1 MFFEFYWCVVCALFV
16 YHFRASRVVVECYLR
31 VLRVLLVCFLR
42 VIRVSF
48 SCFSRLSVELLVCFL
63 RVVFLGRCVSGG
75 VFLRFI
81 FGLDF

>member
-1 MFFEFYWCVVCALFV
+1 M
-16 YHFRASRVVVECYLR
+16 
-31 VLRVLLVCFLR
+31 LLVCYLR
-42 VIRVSF
+42 VIRVSL